1 MGMAIVPMIGPA
13 FGGVLDENFGWQAN
27 FWMLFALGV
36 LVLGLTWRDLGETA
50 AQKSGSFAAQLREY
64 PELLASRRFWGY
76 CLAAAFASGAFFA
89 YLGGAPYVGSQV
101 FHLSPTAVGFFF
113 GAPALGYFF
122 GNWISGRYS
131 MRLGINTMILA
142 GAVISASGLIV
153 SLLMFLIGFKT
164 ALVFFGFMTFVGLGN
179 GMVLPNATSGML
191 SVRPHLAGTASG
203 LGGAMMVG
211 GGAALSALAG
221 SLLEGGN
228 GAYPLIV
235 IMLIAS
241 LSAVAAIIYTIKR
254 DQYLAR

>member
-1 MGMAIVPMIGPA
+1 M
-13 FGGVLDENFGWQAN
+13 
-27 FWMLFALGV
+27 
-36 LVLGLTWRDLGETA
+36 
-50 AQKSGSFAAQLREY
+50 
-64 PELLASRRFWGY
+64 
-76 CLAAAFASGAFFA
+76 
-89 YLGGAPYVGSQV
+89 GSQV
-101 FHLSPTAVGFFF
+101 FHLSPTEVGFYF

-142 GAVISASGLIV
+142 GALISASGLIV

-164 ALVFFGFMTFVGLGN
+164 AFIFFGFMTFVGLGN

-191 SVRPHLAGTASG
+191 SVRPHMAGTASG

-228 GAYPLIV
+228 GAYPLIM

-254 DQYLAR
+254 DQFLAR